1 MESCAPPL
9 TSLLPPTS
17 TSELR
22 LAGEYIMVP
31 GVDFLITK
39 STDWS
44 DKRLNDIPAWTDRGD
59 GYVVE
64 YGEDEIAPL
73 EHKEIIA
80 RAGEWGC
87 VEECYCPKLGRKVAV
102 KKVTTEGERKTND
115 ELTKEM
121 GHLLTVKHYH
131 CIQVRGSYIR
141 GDWFNIVMEPV
152 ATCDLR
158 TYLKHEGSS
167 HKLRK
172 MEQLCGPRV
181 VFLPTIM
188 GCLAHGLHY
197 LHQKSRLRHRDIKP
211 ANILLDGRTV
221 LFADFNLSKVLTE
234 TQSGTSG
241 PSRKTQ
247 MVRAYPVG
255 RSRLY

>member
-1 MESCAPPL
+1 
-9 TSLLPPTS
+9 
-17 TSELR
+17 
-22 LAGEYIMVP
+22 MVA

-44 DKRLNDIPAWTDRGD
+44 DKWLNDTPAWTDRGN

-64 YGEDEIAPL
+64 YGEDEKVPL
-73 EHKEIIA
+73 EHKELIA
-80 RAGEWGC
+80 SAGEGGC
-87 VEECYCPKLGRKVAV
+87 VEECYCPKLGKRVAV
-102 KKVTTEGERKTND
+102 KKVTTYGKKETND
-115 ELTKEM
+115 GLTKEM
-121 GHLLTVKHYH
+121 DYLRAVRHYH

-158 TYLKHEGSS
+158 TYLKHEVSRP
-167 HKLRK
+167 KIRK
-172 MEQLCGPRV
+172 MEQLCGAKTD
-181 VFLPTIM
+181 FLPTIM

-197 LHQKSRLRHRDIKP
+197 LHQTSKLRHRDIKP
-211 ANILLDGRTV
+211 ANILLYGRTV
-221 LFADFNLSKVLTE
+221 LFGDFNLSKVFTE

-247 MVRAYPVG
+247 MVRAYSVG
-255 RSRLY
+255 RLRMH